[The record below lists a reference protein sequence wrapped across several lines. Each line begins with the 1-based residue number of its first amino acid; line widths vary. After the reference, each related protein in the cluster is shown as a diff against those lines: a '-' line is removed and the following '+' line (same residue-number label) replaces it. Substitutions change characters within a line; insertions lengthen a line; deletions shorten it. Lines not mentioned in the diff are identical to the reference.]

1 MRKTK
6 KRYLCTFCEARLEEG
21 CSFCA
26 ACGHPTSWATH
37 EEKVRW
43 ELQQYE
49 RSRSRT
55 IDLAAVETEP
65 IVVAKQHPLA
75 RPTTPRIVHPAR
87 RRESPVEAAR
97 DATVVATPVQPA
109 PSVPRTEPI
118 AELPDPDDP
127 TMLLKIVRVLNARVA
142 DMESRLAAL
151 ELVKRRVA
159 GS

>member
-6 KRYLCTFCEARLEEG
+6 KRYLCTFCQARLEEG
-21 CSFCA
+21 RSFCV

-37 EEKVRW
+37 DEKVQW

-65 IVVAKQHPLA
+65 ILVAKQHPLA
-75 RPTTPRIVHPAR
+75 RPTTPRIVHPVR
-87 RRESPVEAAR
+87 RRETAVEAR
-97 DATVVATPVQPA
+97 DAAVDATPVQPA
-109 PSVPRTEPI
+109 TTEPI

-127 TMLLKIVRVLNARVA
+127 AMLLKIVRVLNAKVA

-151 ELVKRRVA
+151 EVVKRRVA
-159 GS
+159 GG